1 MFGKKKILGQKN
13 CVSKKN
19 WIKRFFGLINVWVK
33 KILNQKKVGVK
44 NFLGHKNF
52 GSKNILGKNFWFKKN
67 LVKKIWIQTLF
78 CLKGRVNPRWRI
90 YDPPPGNSRVK
101 IVLDCC

>member
-33 KILNQKKVGVK
+33 KILNQKKVRVK

-52 GSKNILGKNFWFKKN
+52 GSKNILGKKFWSKRFGSEIF
-67 LVKKIWIQTLF
+67 LSKKI
-78 CLKGRVNPRWRI
+78 GRVNPRWRI
-90 YDPPPGNSRVK
+90 YGPPPK
-101 IVLDCC
+101 KKL